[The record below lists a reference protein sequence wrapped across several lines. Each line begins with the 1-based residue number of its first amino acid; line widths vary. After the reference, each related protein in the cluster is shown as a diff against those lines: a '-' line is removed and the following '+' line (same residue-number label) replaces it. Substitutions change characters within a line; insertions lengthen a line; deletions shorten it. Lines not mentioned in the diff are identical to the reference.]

1 MSNIALLEYMF
12 ILEPEETYSNVFQ
25 FEADLNVFFKTKGM
39 KCKAMAPV
47 AGASGRRI
55 ILIEKENEVETTE
68 DDNKDKTVKQQKAQ
82 LTMNRGF
89 DGKWR
94 K

>member
-1 MSNIALLEYMF
+1 MC
-12 ILEPEETYSNVFQ
+12 
-25 FEADLNVFFKTKGM
+25 
-39 KCKAMAPV
+39 CKAMSPV
-47 AGASGRRI
+47 AGSNGRH
-55 ILIEKENEVETTE
+55 ILIIEKEEEVETTAE
-68 DDNKDKTVKQQKAQ
+68 PDKTVKQQKAQ

>member
-1 MSNIALLEYMF
+1 MEYMF
-12 ILEPEETYSNVFQ
+12 ILDPTETYTNVFQ
-25 FEADLNVFFKTKGM
+25 FEQDLNLFFKTKGM
-39 KCKAMAPV
+39 SCKAMSPV
-47 AGASGRRI
+47 AGSNGRH
-55 ILIEKENEVETTE
+55 ILIIEKEEEVETTAE
-68 DDNKDKTVKQQKAQ
+68 PDKTVKQQKAQ

>member
-1 MSNIALLEYMF
+1 MSNLALLEYMF
-12 ILEPEETYSNVFQ
+12 ILEPEETYTNVFQ
-25 FEADLNVFFKTKGM
+25 FEADLNVFFKSKGM
-39 KCKAMAPV
+39 NCKVMAPV
-47 AGASGRRI
+47 AGANGRRI
-55 ILIEKENEVETTE
+55 LLIEKEEKEVETTE
-68 DDNKDKTVKQQKAQ
+68 DSEKTVKQQKAQ